1 MGFIMACTY
10 MYTGSFMHNFSCCL
24 SNVFIMHKAVG
35 CDDQGGQE
43 FMPRLHM
50 KQMHVLI
57 TLLSVPLEQLSA
69 LA

>member
-1 MGFIMACTY
+1 
-10 MYTGSFMHNFSCCL
+10 
-24 SNVFIMHKAVG
+24 MHKAVG

-69 LA
+69 LAWSAAYQ